1 MRERFLVT
9 GATGCIGAW
18 TVRNL
23 VRESVYTC
31 ALVRSGSLHRLKLIM
46 SEKEL
51 AAVELVKGDITDI
64 GSIEHILA
72 EYKITHIIHLAAMQF
87 PFCKADPPLGAAV
100 NVQGTVNIFEAAARC
115 GIRSLVYA
123 SSTAVYGPG
132 DEYPLCPLA
141 HDARLKPRSHYG
153 VYKQANEGTAR
164 VYWMDN
170 GIASIGI
177 RPYVVYGPGRD
188 QGMTSTPT
196 KAMLA
201 AAAGKPYNIS
211 YGGRFGFQYADDAA
225 RAYIDAARVE
235 FKGAEVYNLG
245 GETVDM
251 DDVIR
256 EIEAAEPSAG
266 GLITYTDAPLPFPA
280 QIDNTPLVSL
290 LGGLRVT
297 SLAMGVTESIRIF
310 RRALSDGII
319 TAEQLNSALGL

>member
-1 MRERFLVT
+1 MGERFLVT

-23 VRESVYTC
+23 VREGVYTC
-31 ALVRSGSLHRLKLIM
+31 ALFRSGSLHRFKLIM

-51 AAVELVKGDITDI
+51 AAVEFAGGDITDLNA
-64 GSIEHILA
+64 IERILT
-72 EYKITHIIHLAAMQF
+72 EHKITHIIHLAAMQF

-100 NVQGTVNIFEAAARC
+100 NVQGTVNIFEAAGRC

-123 SSTAVYGPG
+123 SSTAVYGPCE
-132 DEYPLCPLA
+132 EYPSGPLA
-141 HDARLKPRSHYG
+141 HDAPLKPRSHYG

-164 VYWMDN
+164 VYWLDN
-170 GIASIGI
+170 GISSIGI

-211 YGGRFGFQYADDAA
+211 YGGRFGFQYAGDAA
-225 RAYIDAARVE
+225 RAYIDAARVD

-245 GETVDM
+245 GETVGM
-251 DDVIR
+251 DDVVR
-256 EIEAAEPSAG
+256 AIEAAEPSARG
-266 GLITYTDAPLPFPA
+266 NITYTDSPLPFPA
-280 QIDNTPLVSL
+280 QIDNTPFVKL
-290 LGGLRVT
+290 LGILRIT
-297 SLAMGVTESIRIF
+297 PLAVGVGESIRIF
-310 RRALSDGII
+310 QKALAEGSI
-319 TAEQLNSALGL
+319 TYEQ